1 MTRLAYGAP
10 ATRMSPPEA
19 AMVEMTQIWLL
30 IAGATLGV
38 AVGLWRAFDDVQC
51 PCCRLHATR
60 SESRCPYCHCVLDQ
74 R

>member
-1 MTRLAYGAP
+1 
-10 ATRMSPPEA
+10 
-19 AMVEMTQIWLL
+19 MVEMTQIWLL